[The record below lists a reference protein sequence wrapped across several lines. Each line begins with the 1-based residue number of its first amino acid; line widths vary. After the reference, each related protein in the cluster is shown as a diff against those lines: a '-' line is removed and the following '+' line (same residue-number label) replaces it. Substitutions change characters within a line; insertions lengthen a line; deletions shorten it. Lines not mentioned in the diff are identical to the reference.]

1 MDMLEI
7 ISDKRFGKNLSDEQL
22 TFFISGVTDKSIP
35 DYQIAALLMAIV
47 LNGMSDSEMTS
58 LAMKM
63 AYSGDICDLSPISG
77 TKVDKHSSGGVGD
90 KCTLIVLPIV
100 AACGVPVAK
109 LSGRGLGFTGGTID
123 KLESI
128 SSFSTAIP
136 ISEFVTQIKQTGMV
150 LSGQTPELAPA
161 DKYLYALRD
170 VTGTVESIPLI
181 ASSIMSKKIAGGA
194 DAIVLDVTCGS
205 GAFMKNEKSAR
216 ALSDA
221 MIRIGKLAGRPVT
234 CVITSMEQPLGFA
247 IGNVLEVAEAYDTLS
262 GHGPAD
268 VIEVSCTLSACMLMH
283 SEMYRELTFTEAFEL
298 ARGMIDNGKALGS
311 FRKFVVAQGGQL
323 TADGSPKYTS
333 ESRLCKEITATDDG
347 YICRLDAL
355 SFGEA
360 SMLLGAGRQKK
371 EDVIDPG
378 AGILLCKKIG
388 DRVSRGDVIA
398 RLFIGDGSKI
408 SDMQIEKIVEHVELA
423 ISISADAPIHTKE
436 ILAIMH

>member
-194 DAIVLDVTCGS
+194 DAIV
-205 GAFMKNEKSAR
+205 
-216 ALSDA
+216 
-221 MIRIGKLAGRPVT
+221 
-234 CVITSMEQPLGFA
+234 
-247 IGNVLEVAEAYDTLS
+247 
-262 GHGPAD
+262 
-268 VIEVSCTLSACMLMH
+268 
-283 SEMYRELTFTEAFEL
+283 
-298 ARGMIDNGKALGS
+298 
-311 FRKFVVAQGGQL
+311 
-323 TADGSPKYTS
+323 
-333 ESRLCKEITATDDG
+333 
-347 YICRLDAL
+347 
-355 SFGEA
+355 
-360 SMLLGAGRQKK
+360 
-371 EDVIDPG
+371 
-378 AGILLCKKIG
+378 
-388 DRVSRGDVIA
+388 
-398 RLFIGDGSKI
+398 
-408 SDMQIEKIVEHVELA
+408 
-423 ISISADAPIHTKE
+423 
-436 ILAIMH
+436 

>member
-1 MDMLEI
+1 MEMLEI
-7 ISDKRFGKNLSDEQL
+7 ITDKRFGKVLSDEQIAY
-22 TFFISGVTDKSIP
+22 FVSGVTGRSIP
-35 DYQIAALLMAIV
+35 DYQISALLMAIV

-58 LAMKM
+58 LAMRM
-63 AYSGDICDLSPISG
+63 AYSGEICDLSPILG

-128 SSFSTAIP
+128 VSFSTSIP
-136 ISEFVTQIKQTGMV
+136 VSEFVTQIKRAGMV

-221 MIRIGKLAGRPVT
+221 MIRIGKLANRPVT
-234 CVITSMEQPLGFA
+234 CVISSMEQPLGFA
-247 IGNVLEVAEAYDTLS
+247 IGNVLEVTEAYDTLS

-268 VIEVSCTLSACMLMH
+268 VIEVSCTLAACMLMR
-283 SEMYRELTFTEAFEL
+283 SEKYSKLTFAEAFEL
-298 ARGMIDNGKALGS
+298 ARSMIENGQALRA
-311 FRKFVVAQGGQL
+311 FRKFVAAQGGVL
-323 TADGSPKYTS
+323 TPDGSPQYTS
-333 ESRLCKEITATDDG
+333 EPRLCKEITAKADG
-347 YICRLDAL
+347 YISRLDAF

-360 SMLLGAGRQKK
+360 CMLLGAGRQKK

-378 AGILLCKKIG
+378 AGILLSKKVG
-388 DRVSRGDVIA
+388 DLVSRGDVIA
-398 RLFIGDGSKI
+398 RLFIGEGSQI
-408 SDMQIEKIVEHVELA
+408 SAMQIEKAVALVDLA
-423 ISISADAPIHTKE
+423 ISISDNKPIHPKE
-436 ILAIMH
+436 ILAIMY

>member
-7 ISDKRFGKNLSDEQL
+7 ISDKRFGKSLSDEQL
-22 TFFISGVTDKSIP
+22 TFFVSGVTDKSIP
-35 DYQIAALLMAIV
+35 DYQISALLMAIV

-63 AYSGDICDLSPISG
+63 AYSGEICDLSPISG

-90 KCTLIVLPIV
+90 KCTLVVLPIV

-128 SSFSTAIP
+128 VSFSTSIP
-136 ISEFVTQIKQTGMV
+136 VSEFVSQIKQAGMV

-170 VTGTVESIPLI
+170 VTGTVESVPLI

-205 GAFMKNEKSAR
+205 GAFMKNEKSAV

-221 MIRIGKLAGRPVT
+221 MIRIGKLASRPVT

-268 VIEVSCTLSACMLMH
+268 VIEVSCTLSACMLMR
-283 SEMYRELTFTEAFEL
+283 SEKYSKLTFPEAFAL
-298 ARGMIDNGKALGS
+298 ARGMIDNGKALCS
-311 FRKFVVAQGGQL
+311 FRKFVEAQGGEL

-333 ESRLCKEITATDDG
+333 ESRQCKEITAKCDG
-347 YICRLDAL
+347 YISRLDAL

-360 SMLLGAGRQKK
+360 SMLLGAGRQKRD
-371 EDVIDPG
+371 DVIDPG
-378 AGILLCKKIG
+378 AGILLSKKIG
-388 DRVSRGDVIA
+388 DLVSCGDVIA
-398 RLFIGDGSKI
+398 RLFVGEGSQI
-408 SDMQIEKIVEHVELA
+408 SDLQIEKVAELASLA
-423 ISISADAPIHTKE
+423 ISISDDKPIHPKE
-436 ILAIMH
+436 ILAIMY